1 MSFSTHIIAADDD
14 DFPALAS
21 AADPLSE
28 WSGIEAP
35 GFDTTKLALLDCLL
49 TGDLLQT
56 ALERYQPLYSV
67 GDETIVVR
75 LSDFV
80 VEKLAAFDAEALAEI
95 AGELAATQDFEREQ
109 WPVDAV
115 SGRLS
120 ELAELAQLAESQG
133 QALFARIVLALD

>member
-1 MSFSTHIIAADDD
+1 MSFSTQIIAAADE
-14 DFPALAS
+14 DFLALAS
-21 AADPLSE
+21 AADPLNE

-56 ALERYQPLYSV
+56 ALERYEPIYAV
-67 GDETIVVR
+67 GEETTIVR

-80 VEKLAAFDAEALAEI
+80 VDRLAAFDADALREI
-95 AGELAATQDFEREQ
+95 AVELAATQDFEREQ
-109 WPVDAV
+109 WPVDTVLGQLA
-115 SGRLS
+115 

-133 QALFARIVLALD
+133 QALFARIVLSFD